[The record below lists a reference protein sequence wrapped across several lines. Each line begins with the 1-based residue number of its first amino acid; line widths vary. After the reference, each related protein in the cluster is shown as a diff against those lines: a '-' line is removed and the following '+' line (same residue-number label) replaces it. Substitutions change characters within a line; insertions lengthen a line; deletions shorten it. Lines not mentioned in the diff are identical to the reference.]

1 MRPIRAVVF
10 DLDGTLID
18 SVPDIA
24 AALNDCLLVEG
35 LSPLTE
41 VEVTA
46 LVGGG
51 ARELV
56 ARALGNTFS
65 AIHVDRVFGDFLA
78 RYEAEPVRRTRLY
91 SGARELLDYL
101 NSIGLPL
108 AICTNKPIGLTRC
121 ILDRLDLSA
130 TFCEVWAGEAGRP
143 LKPDPACLRTLCFD
157 LGTTPAETLM
167 VGDSHVDVDA
177 ARAAGCPS
185 MVVAHGYEQRPRDS
199 LGADVVVAGLAE
211 AGREIACWLGHDQLS
226 AAPARAPS

>member
-1 MRPIRAVVF
+1 VVF

-24 AALNDCLLVEG
+24 SALNDCLFVEG
-35 LSPLTE
+35 LAPLTE
-41 VEVTA
+41 AGVTA

-56 ARALGNTFS
+56 ARAMGDTF
-65 AIHVDRVFGDFLA
+65 AAGDVDRVFGEFLV
-78 RYEAEPVRRTRLY
+78 RYEADPVRRTRLY
-91 SGARELLDYL
+91 PGARELLDDL
-101 NSIGLPL
+101 ANIGLPL
-108 AICTNKPIGLTRC
+108 AICTNKPIGLTHS

-130 TFCEVWAGEAGRP
+130 TFCAVWGGDAGRP
-143 LKPDPACLRTLCFD
+143 LKPDPACLRTLCVD
-157 LGTTPAETLM
+157 LGTVPAQTLM
-167 VGDSHVDVDA
+167 VGDSHVDVDV

-211 AGREIACWLGHDQLS
+211 AGREIARWLGHDPLS
-226 AAPARAPS
+226 TAPARARPS